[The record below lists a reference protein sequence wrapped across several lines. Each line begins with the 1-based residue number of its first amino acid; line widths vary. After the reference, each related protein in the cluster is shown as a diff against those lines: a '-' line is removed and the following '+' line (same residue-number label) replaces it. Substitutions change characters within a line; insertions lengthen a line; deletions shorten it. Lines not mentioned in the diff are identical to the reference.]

1 MNLIICAI
9 MAALMVL
16 TACVQPQSPPNED
29 TSITKQEAIN
39 QEEVILESLTPGEYV
54 INGVRIALRKDFE
67 PISPDAW
74 AGVAR
79 SIDPAA
85 ASSFSNQC
93 SSKGYKITHAILLT
107 VSDPAI
113 VNYERFW
120 GEERI
125 GGVSGS
131 QLGGQTSGLVLGY
144 CVDFGEHRTEA
155 TIRPSGATSQSTQ
168 GQRTQASEPTPENT
182 GLRVEV
188 VAFQFWWEYRYLDS
202 SGNLDFVSL
211 DEMSIPVDEPVELT
225 FISRDVI
232 HGWWVPAL
240 AGKVVI
246 IPGQKATSWIRATD
260 LGTYQGLCAEFC
272 GIEHV
277 NMTTSVTVLTQ
288 TEYDDWAAAR
298 RGQGIPVERSPS
310 PAIVTPTASV
320 ATIPAPELELP
331 VGSIKII
338 DGSFRDADDRRRGS
352 GQAIIYRKPDGSL
365 LLTLE
370 NFKVTN
376 GPDLRVLLSRHPNP
390 ESRIDVIGDAAQ
402 PTHIDLEVWPET
414 RFSPSRRFL
423 NVDCRCN
430 SGFLKRIAYTPMP
443 YKTGLGL
450 LGVAR
455 NPANG
460 FPARLL
466 GRLESSSGAQSYPIE
481 GTVNINDYKSVVI
494 YSMPFQQI
502 FSVASFVDAPLS
514 VVTPAPTP
522 MPLVNETI
530 HYLATVGDDGVVQ
543 PNPDL
548 IERWEVD
555 DVGKSYAFLLSK
567 GIRLASGAV
576 FTSEAVFQLLE
587 ANKDKLTSYLESQPI
602 DDFTILIR
610 SDRPHPALL
619 SELVSVGIAIRNL
632 PTVPSE
638 TPSST
643 PRPIPGVVWYF
654 ESPTPGAAVNDPTD
668 ISQMEFSASMI
679 ATCWDSGDYTTTP

>member
-1 MNLIICAI
+1 M
-9 MAALMVL
+9 
-16 TACVQPQSPPNED
+16 
-29 TSITKQEAIN
+29 
-39 QEEVILESLTPGEYV
+39 
-54 INGVRIALRKDFE
+54 
-67 PISPDAW
+67 
-74 AGVAR
+74 
-79 SIDPAA
+79 
-85 ASSFSNQC
+85 
-93 SSKGYKITHAILLT
+93 
-107 VSDPAI
+107 
-113 VNYERFW
+113 
-120 GEERI
+120 
-125 GGVSGS
+125 
-131 QLGGQTSGLVLGY
+131 GY

-320 ATIPAPELELP
+320 ATIPAPELSCKLELP

-402 PTHIDLEVWPET
+402 PTHID
-414 RFSPSRRFL
+414 
-423 NVDCRCN
+423 
-430 SGFLKRIAYTPMP
+430 
-443 YKTGLGL
+443 
-450 LGVAR
+450 
-455 NPANG
+455 
-460 FPARLL
+460 L

-654 ESPTPGAAVNDPTD
+654 ESPTPGAAVNDPKVRSAIDYAIDELLISSDFFYAPNWPSVEGVTQTYDLEQAKQLLVEAGFSNGLKDFCVHPMDDPD
-668 ISQMEFSASMI
+668 IMATASIDLAKAVEIMVVELSDVGI
-679 ATCWDSGDYTTTP
+679 LANAPDASCTEGRILVVF